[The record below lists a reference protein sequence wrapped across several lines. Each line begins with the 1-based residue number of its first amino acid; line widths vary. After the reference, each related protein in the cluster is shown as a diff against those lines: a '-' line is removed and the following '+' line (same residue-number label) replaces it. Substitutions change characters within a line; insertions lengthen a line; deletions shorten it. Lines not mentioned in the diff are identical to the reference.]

1 MKNFLL
7 SEEGGFV
14 EWLIGALIIGVG
26 SIPIILGIAGA
37 WEGKWEQVESR
48 IRDIT
53 WTGY

>member
-1 MKNFLL
+1 MKDFLL
-7 SEEGGFV
+7 SEEGGIV

-26 SIPIILGIAGA
+26 SIPIILGIAEA
-37 WEGKWEQVESR
+37 WNGKWEQVELK